1 MLEIIWSKISMFFD
15 VKMPWGDDSKIENM
29 APLLYAIP
37 LEKENEVG
45 WLYKSVE
52 LKESELKVR
61 EVVKEWQP
69 ERIDKDIQTVF
80 YRMMFNGGILDI
92 NALAGI
98 AADNDEEESVLLLKL
113 EKTFLFKRDENI
125 LDQ

>member
-1 MLEIIWSKISMFFD
+1 MRANSARIMLEIIWSKISMFFD

-80 YRMMFNGGILDI
+80 YRMMFNGGIRISML
-92 NALAGI
+92 LQ
-98 AADNDEEESVLLLKL
+98 VLQRIMMK
-113 EKTFLFKRDENI
+113 KKVFYY
-125 LDQ
+125 